1 MPKNIEDRNI
11 KSSREDSTPDSSSA
25 PPFYHGTDSNIDD
38 INGHPSG
45 ISHQGNV
52 MFPGG
57 KFFGLFPRMS
67 TVDEQI
73 QVSYTWIVKL

>member
-11 KSSREDSTPDSSSA
+11 KSSREDSAPDSSTAS
-25 PPFYHGTDSNIDD
+25 PFYHGTDSNMDD

-45 ISHQGNV
+45 PSHQGNV

-67 TVDEQI
+67 TVEEQI